1 MNTIFKN
8 IVVASAT
15 AAFLSSSAHAGGLSD
30 AIVERE
36 VQEIQEVAPAGSLPG
51 WVIPVVALVVIGAV
65 IAASNDD
72 DPDPVVVDTA
82 EEPTNVEREIVRIS
96 APVGPTGGRGGRG
109 RPAGIQSTSSPI
121 N

>member
-72 DPDPVVVDTA
+72 DPVVVDTA

-96 APVGPTGGRGGRG
+96 APVGPTGGRG